1 MCGVAV
7 CCEDTKPETSDQ
19 IGVNLRCFEGVEWDQ
34 LKVVKGYWSKVDPQ
48 YVVPE

>member
-7 CCEDTKPETSDQ
+7 STEDLNNENVMA
-19 IGVNLRCFEGVEWDQ
+19 VNLRCFEGVEWDDI
-34 LKVVKGYWSKVDPQ
+34 KVVKGYWSKMEPK